1 MSVIPATFHHGWSP
15 MTTLDEPPPQAKA
28 SRSHTALKRSM
39 KMFGALLITLSAV
52 TPASSV
58 FIIAPTV
65 VKQAGAGAML
75 SFIIAAV
82 IGLFI
87 AFIYAEL
94 SSAFPHAGGEYAIV
108 GRVMGP
114 FWGFVIM
121 GVTLI
126 SYILMSA
133 VMSLGVAN
141 FLTPLFPGLTPVTG
155 AIVTVIV
162 ATALSLLNIKTNA
175 LITGA
180 FLVVELIALVVV
192 AGLGFANVNR
202 PLSELFLT
210 PVHLTDAGAL
220 EPVSLGAIGLATS
233 VAIFAYS
240 GYSGAIYLSEETHDA
255 PRHIARAILWAL
267 AVTIVAEA
275 IPVAAI
281 LLGAPDMKE
290 MLSSTNLVG
299 DFIASLGG
307 SGLNT
312 VISLG
317 ITLAIVNAVIAF
329 MIMDAR
335 LVYATAR
342 DQMWLRGLNHALTRI
357 DERFGSPHIATLAC
371 GAATLLACFI
381 DETLLMVITGASLLV
396 IYGAMCVAAIVGRR
410 KGSTSCRVYH
420 MPWYPFVPVVAL
432 AAMGYVVY
440 ANLLDEKTGQPSLL
454 ATVAMMAISALYYVL
469 VLRRGEGWEPQE
481 ERGSP

>member
-1 MSVIPATFHHGWSP
+1 
-15 MTTLDEPPPQAKA
+15 MTTPTLDEPPPKGSQSK
-28 SRSHTALKRSM
+28 TVLKRSM

-58 FIIAPTV
+58 FIIAPVV

-75 SFIIAAV
+75 SFVIAGV

-108 GRVMGP
+108 NRVLGP

-121 GVTLI
+121 GVTLT

-133 VMSLGVAN
+133 VISLGVAN
-141 FLTPLFPGLTPVTG
+141 FLTPLFPGLTPFTG
-155 AIVTVIV
+155 AVATVIV

-175 LITGA
+175 FITGS
-180 FLVVELIALVVV
+180 FLAIELLALVAV
-192 AGLGFANVNR
+192 AGLGFANINR

-210 PVHLTDAGAL
+210 PVHLNDAGAL
-220 EPVSLGAIGLATS
+220 EPVSLGVIGLATS

-267 AVTIVAEA
+267 AVTIIAEA
-275 IPVAAI
+275 VPMAAI
-281 LLGAPDMKE
+281 LLGAPDMKAL
-290 MLSSTNLVG
+290 LSSSNLMG
-299 DFIASLGG
+299 DFIAGLGG

-342 DQMWLRGLNHALTRI
+342 DQTWLRGLNHALTRI
-357 DERFGSPHIATLAC
+357 DQRFGSPHIATLAC
-371 GAATLLACFI
+371 GAATLLACFV
-381 DETLLMVITGASLLV
+381 DETLLTGDHRGEPFGHLRSHV
-396 IYGAMCVAAIVGRR
+396 RR
-410 KGSTSCRVYH
+410 RHCWTPQG
-420 MPWYPFVPVVAL
+420 
-432 AAMGYVVY
+432 
-440 ANLLDEKTGQPSLL
+440 LDEPRRLPDALVSVCPAHGSGGHGMRGLRQSARRENGPAEPSRNHRHDGCFG
-454 ATVAMMAISALYYVL
+454 V
-469 VLRRGEGWEPQE
+469 VLRPHPPAQRGLGTA
-481 ERGSP
+481 